1 MYLTLLPDSIAESAH
16 FKKSAADW
24 MDIFS
29 SLTALS
35 ADRLTLAPRPSQ
47 GPLPGADPGF
57 QVRGGALKK
66 LRRAEGGAKNFGVFR
81 VKNHDFTPKNHMFSN
96 FRGGARR
103 VRNPPPWIRPCSS
116 LIFVELLTITV

>member
-57 QVRGGALKK
+57 QVRGAALKK
-66 LRRAEGGAKNFGVFR
+66 FWGISCEKSRFYAKKLYVFQ
-81 VKNHDFTPKNHMFSN
+81 F
-96 FRGGARR
+96 
-103 VRNPPPWIRPCSS
+103 
-116 LIFVELLTITV
+116 